1 MTNRY
6 TARLMGI
13 ITVFL
18 VLVLALGVSPA
29 RDRKPPTT
37 PTNLRV
43 TLLSVRASALCTT
56 TTRAAVVW

>member
-37 PTNLRV
+37 PIT
-43 TLLSVRASALCTT
+43 CG
-56 TTRAAVVW
+56 